1 MFGIIYQRKFILLGK
16 LILITCETLCLC
28 VNLAV
33 KDNKYY
39 FRVLSFE
46 MNQRVINESK
56 QQTRPNASLYD
67 IHDCEPLFFIAQN

>member
-1 MFGIIYQRKFILLGK
+1 M
-16 LILITCETLCLC
+16 
-28 VNLAV
+28 NLAV
-33 KDNKYY
+33 KDNEYY